1 MVENLKAKAKRVV
14 SIFVCLILTTGFLAG
29 CKAAASYD
37 LSKVQ
42 TSLLEGN
49 SLFAIDILEGNSLF
63 AIDIFKKLNEE
74 DANINIFIS
83 TISISMVLTVT

>member
-49 SLFAIDILEGNSLF
+49 SLFAIDI
-63 AIDIFKKLNEE
+63 FKKLNEE
-74 DANINIFIS
+74 DANINILFLLLAYLRRS
-83 TISISMVLTVT
+83 L